1 MNSATETNTG
11 IVLEND
17 RIRLEMD
24 SETGSFR
31 HIDHKG
37 SGLPLLGD
45 DTSGPPWRIEL
56 VGESEWIDTFDS
68 FRWAQDG
75 QRVTLTWETADGI
88 AVQGVVSLDDDEVLI
103 AVTVTVPPEMTLDKI
118 EYPILHGLGDLHDT
132 ATPWLA
138 HPQATGFLFRRPSA
152 LFQAEP
158 FRKQGMRYS
167 PYPEGFN
174 GSSMQFFT
182 YFAEDIGGFLVS
194 ARDGCG
200 MMKWLN
206 VYKADDGRLDASLM
220 HQAPDLAPGNG
231 YAVPYPVAITV
242 LDEGSWYAGADRYKQ
257 WAIQQEWAQH
267 GTLAERGL
275 ESSWLHRSVG
285 YTTFGI
291 NAARDRSA
299 WLDRFHELTGLHGLH
314 ILGVNW
320 PKRTSGYGRQHPGG
334 REDWFPAQ
342 FSPQNLEAIERNG
355 DYWAPFTFDLLLA
368 LDAADRDVIAGEQ
381 LQLPDAKYS
390 FDAYNFHFS
399 CPATA
404 TSYLPALS
412 AWRDEKLVRDH
423 GIDALYYD
431 ISANNVLMACRN
443 PTHGHPVGGG
453 DWMVDAY
460 RAMYRRT
467 REATVEAKGGPVPL
481 GTEMVN
487 EVFLPEIDYYQAR
500 AEGGLLASFEG
511 EVFREWVA
519 RGEAE
524 KIPLF
529 AYVYHE
535 YGPVR
540 LDGWGKPSR
549 ETGSLYYWVAA
560 RVALWG
566 GLFELNYEFSPLEAL
581 DGIAEDPADHYA
593 FFQPQAY
600 ELDRDKIDFVRQLG
614 ELRVGAGNTY
624 LVFGTMLRPL
634 PILVEDIELDWRHHN
649 RPHREPFEPE
659 QGVHSVP
666 EVFHSA
672 WRAPDGTIGL
682 VLVNLHDP
690 DDGGLDVDLPLSA
703 LGDRSGTEITVTTT
717 QYRGAPVQ
725 RSLDWVQSLRVH
737 LPARV
742 AVLVELAAGSADMS
756 PA

>member
-1 MNSATETNTG
+1 FAAETSAG

-17 RIRLEMD
+17 RVRLELD
-24 SETGSFR
+24 PGTGGFR
-31 HIDHKG
+31 RIDHLTT
-37 SGLPLLGD
+37 GLSLLGD

-56 VGESEWIDTFDS
+56 AGEPEWTDAFDS
-68 FRWAQDG
+68 FQGTRNG
-75 QRVTLTWETADGI
+75 KVVTLNWTRVDGI
-88 AVQGVVSLDDDEVLI
+88 AVQGEVSLEDDEVVI
-103 AVTVTVPPEMTLDKI
+103 TVSATVPPGLTLDKI

-152 LFQAEP
+152 LFQTEP
-158 FRKQGMRYS
+158 FRKQGLRYS

-182 YFAEDIGGFLVS
+182 YYAEDIGGFLVS
-194 ARDGCG
+194 ARDGRG

-206 VYKADDGRLDASLM
+206 VYKAPDGRLEASLM

-242 LDEGSWYAGADRYKQ
+242 LDEGSWYAGADRYKK
-257 WAIQQEWAQH
+257 WAVQQEWTRR
-267 GTLAERGL
+267 GTLAELGL

-285 YTTFGI
+285 YATFGI
-291 NAARDRSA
+291 NAAHDRSG
-299 WLDRFHELTGLHGLH
+299 WLDRFHELTGLHALH

-334 REDWFPAQ
+334 HDDWFPAQ
-342 FSPQNLEAIERNG
+342 FSPENIAAIERNG
-355 DYWAPFTFDLLLA
+355 DWWAPFTFDLLLA
-368 LDAADRDVIAGEQ
+368 LDGTDQDVIAGEQ
-381 LQLPDAKYS
+381 LQLPDEKYS
-390 FDAYNFHFS
+390 FDAYNFRFC
-399 CPATA
+399 CPATE
-404 TSYLPALS
+404 TGYLPALS

-423 GIDALYYD
+423 DIDALYYD

-443 PTHGHPVGGG
+443 PDHGHPVGGG
-453 DWMVDAY
+453 DWMVEAY
-460 RAMYRRT
+460 RAMYQAT
-467 REATVEAKGGPVPL
+467 SEATSEANGAPVPL

-529 AYVYHE
+529 AWVYHE

-549 ETGSLYYWVAA
+549 ESGPLFYWVAA
-560 RVALWG
+560 RVVLWG

-581 DGIAEDPADHYA
+581 DGVAEDPAEHYA
-593 FFQPQAY
+593 FFQPSGF
-600 ELDRDKIDFVRQLG
+600 EIDRDKIDFVRQLG
-614 ELRVGAGNTY
+614 ELRVGAGNPY

-634 PILVEDIELDWRHHN
+634 PIVVDQLLLKWTHHN
-649 RPHREPFEPE
+649 RPHHEPFEAASGTH
-659 QGVHSVP
+659 QVP
-666 EVFHSA
+666 GIFHSA
-672 WRAPDGTIGL
+672 WRAPDGSTGL
-682 VLVNLHDP
+682 FFVNLHDP
-690 DDGGLDVDLPLSA
+690 ADGMLAIDLPLSI
-703 LGDRSGTEITVTTT
+703 LGDSGGALITVTLT
-717 QYRGAPVQ
+717 RGDGSPVQ
-725 RSLDWVQSLRVH
+725 RSIPWRPKLTID
-737 LPARV
+737 LPPR
-742 AVLVELAAGSADMS
+742 AVLLIEFPGTGD
-756 PA
+756 